1 MGSSEAGSKALERLM
16 KRIREERTGNG
27 TQPESHRRRVNY
39 EVCGVMNDMSHDM
52 DALITPVPVEVLET
66 IWPEASVFIERAVNT
81 TKGKFTLDSVYQDIK
96 RGLYV
101 LWIIVKDDVIMAA
114 LTTRIAQ
121 YPLRKGLSID
131 WLGGSNMSELF
142 TRTFPTIVQYAK
154 DNGCTHLEGYG
165 RKAWGKWLESYGW
178 EPDYVAYKM
187 ELSDGR

>member
-1 MGSSEAGSKALERLM
+1 
-16 KRIREERTGNG
+16 
-27 TQPESHRRRVNY
+27 
-39 EVCGVMNDMSHDM
+39 MNDMSHDM

-66 IWPEASVFIERAVNT
+66 IWPETSVFIERAVNT